1 MTDTISK
8 EQVWENIDSFSETL
22 NNEIEKIDNFIN
34 MIERTEEEYGI
45 YSTTDLDEIKDIK
58 DLLDE
63 ISDKISEIEENQLND
78 LSNIQLIKLNKRIDN
93 ICYLIDCGPDLY
105 TYHKLEI
112 RYNKLNNLCEWY
124 GLW

>member
-1 MTDTISK
+1 MTDTISN
-8 EQVWENIDSFSETL
+8 EQVWENIESFSETL

-45 YSTTDLDEIKDIK
+45 YSTTDLDDIKDIK

-63 ISDKISEIEENQLND
+63 ISDKISEIKENQLND

-93 ICYLIDCGPDLY
+93 ICYLIDSGPDYY

-112 RYNKLNNLCEWY
+112 RYDKLNDLCERY